1 MATIKQ
7 VEDAIFNREGF
18 RVKLTPLTAKAG
30 PLPAY
35 DYEYMASNKWKL
47 TDWRMSRMA
56 RYIPY
61 LRSLEVFRGDGTR
74 TVSDMRLDNLRD
86 SYFKEFCSDEAAALT
101 SSGEE
106 TARPKV
112 THIAKARA
120 TRDGAPEKKRKR

>member
-7 VEDAIFNREGF
+7 VEEAIFNREGF
-18 RVKLTPLTAKAG
+18 RVKLTPLGAKAST
-30 PLPAY
+30 LPPY

-56 RYIPY
+56 RYIPF

-86 SYFKEFCSDEAAALT
+86 SYFKEFCEDELEALKG
-101 SSGEE
+101 SQPEAVSE
-106 TARPKV
+106 KV
-112 THIAKARA
+112 THIGDARA
-120 TRDGAPEKKRKR
+120 ARRAGKKKPDS